1 MFTIIV
7 GRSKAPILEKS
18 VQVSFIKIF
27 WREIKQNKNTIPK
40 HKPQPPDLV
49 VLVTS
54 GNLYIKRTSREF
66 LMCQQVCYSL
76 LLTTVLVENR
86 INKNHVAYLWAHLN
100 SLHQF
105 YTFDLNI
112 KHLMLTL
119 FKRSLL
125 TVERPEGTE
134 RMYVPSF

>member
-1 MFTIIV
+1 
-7 GRSKAPILEKS
+7 
-18 VQVSFIKIF
+18 
-27 WREIKQNKNTIPK
+27 
-40 HKPQPPDLV
+40 
-49 VLVTS
+49 
-54 GNLYIKRTSREF
+54 
-66 LMCQQVCYSL
+66 MCQQVCYLL

-134 RMYVPSF
+134 RMYVPSFLGQDAIMMCELLGPLSLCIDVAGGMM

>member
-1 MFTIIV
+1 
-7 GRSKAPILEKS
+7 
-18 VQVSFIKIF
+18 
-27 WREIKQNKNTIPK
+27 
-40 HKPQPPDLV
+40 
-49 VLVTS
+49 
-54 GNLYIKRTSREF
+54 
-66 LMCQQVCYSL
+66 MCQQVCYLL
-76 LLTTVLVENR
+76 LLTTALVENR

-134 RMYVPSF
+134 RMYVPSFLGQVWGHSLLKGFPGWHRPPQSP